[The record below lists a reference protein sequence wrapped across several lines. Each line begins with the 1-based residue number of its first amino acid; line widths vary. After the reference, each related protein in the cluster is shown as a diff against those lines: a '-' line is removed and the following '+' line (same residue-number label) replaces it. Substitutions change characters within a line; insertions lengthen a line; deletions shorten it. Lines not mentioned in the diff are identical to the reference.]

1 MIPAAIPAPQAVA
14 ETINSHCPPGLS
26 VAPVGTTIALYRGA
40 SKTAF
45 ASFAYTGPDSVLGIV
60 VATWRIAL
68 AEHSQP
74 VTNITNVSN
83 SLAAADIEEMK
94 ARSDALQ
101 ILGWPG
107 GPVEPTS
114 WARSYLN
121 IEAMTLSEAREAAEK
136 AEKLQAEASVELA
149 RQRDRARALLDALRK
164 LGYHPDMDLDEW
176 AEARVKQRD
185 ATESSVRA
193 LESEVAAMRA
203 EIDEMLPAGSHDL
216 DAVRKVL
223 LAAKGFDNSTRSTAQ
238 LAEDVAARL
247 AATGEEADHQL
258 NRAERLDGSIGQ
270 ISAAYFDAGFGPSP
284 TNAHAICNA
293 LACARKRGEALKLL
307 GWDGTGTPD
316 GWAMRHL
323 QKVCESESLAQ
334 IRGALQDALGLVEP
348 KRPLIELID
357 DLRAQRDKIRTECGL
372 REKTSTGITI
382 CHDTAYV
389 YSGRWA
395 RACKVLGI
403 DPAKEPPADI
413 AGFIGDP
420 VARAEWQGMDL
431 VAVLRNAME
440 RVPPSEVE
448 AAVVIARNHLRRGE
462 PSSAQQVLERAA
474 KLEIK
479 PAGANVRHVA
489 TSTILKDGR
498 VRVDFPSPVHEAE
511 TKSEIQKNARRW
523 REHYEKLADALF
535 GPGALAIP
543 IERACVYAVEARR
556 CVEQSVAAIKGQ
568 PADLDV
574 PAGSV
579 LRMPPSTVVVGVDHA
594 TGESVTCMRERD
606 AEAGIAPADREA
618 EKTAGFTIGSKETVG
633 PRWTGITWMS
643 KKGRAKTC
651 RIEGLHIQG
660 RRTAVVVEPEPNQV
674 VIKVPTS
681 PWNLP
686 AKLVRR
692 IRAWEKLSFHI
703 GGGKVIT
710 GCVAKV
716 DASAI
721 SSMLLYVAT

>member
-149 RQRDRARALLDALRK
+149 RQRDRTRALLDALCK

-247 AATGEEADHQL
+247 SATGDELERPRDRAAKANAD
-258 NRAERLDGSIGQ
+258 IGVITQ
-270 ISAAYFDAGFGPSP
+270 GYFAAGFGPSP
-284 TNAHAICNA
+284 ATPGGIAGA
-293 LACARKRGEALKLL
+293 LDKARRRGDALRTL
-307 GWDGTGTPD
+307 GWDGIVDPET
-316 GWAMRHL
+316 WARH
-323 QKVCESESLAQ
+323 CPTESETLAQ
-334 IRGALQDALGLVEP
+334 VRGALLEALGLA
-348 KRPLIELID
+348 KQGTGRPIIELLAELVEARD
-357 DLRAQRDKIRTECGL
+357 KARHYAERAFPGALGPVAQRLIDNPSMQNIG
-372 REKTSTGITI
+372 KTATI
-382 CHDTAYV
+382 GV
-389 YSGRWA
+389 RI
-395 RACKVLGI
+395 VM
-403 DPAKEPPADI
+403 DPKD
-413 AGFIGDP
+413 GVD
-420 VARAEWQGMDL
+420 VARAL
-431 VAVLRNAME
+431 STPLT
-440 RVPPSEVE
+440 
-448 AAVVIARNHLRRGE
+448 
-462 PSSAQQVLERAA
+462 
-474 KLEIK
+474 
-479 PAGANVRHVA
+479 A
-489 TSTILKDGR
+489 T
-498 VRVDFPSPVHEAE
+498 P
-511 TKSEIQKNARRW
+511 
-523 REHYEKLADALF
+523 EKA
-535 GPGALAIP
+535 
-543 IERACVYAVEARR
+543 
-556 CVEQSVAAIKGQ
+556 
-568 PADLDV
+568 
-574 PAGSV
+574 
-579 LRMPPSTVVVGVDHA
+579 
-594 TGESVTCMRERD
+594 
-606 AEAGIAPADREA
+606 
-618 EKTAGFTIGSKETVG
+618 AGFTIGSKETVG

-643 KKGRAKTC
+643 SKGRAKTC
-651 RIEGLHIQG
+651 RIEGITFSVSDLAPAG
-660 RRTAVVVEPEPNQV
+660 LAPT

-692 IRAWEKLSFHI
+692 IHAGEKLSFHV